1 MKQEL
6 LAEAQAQALQEKK
19 NKKRARAE
27 EVQAQALQE
36 LAAISANPQL
46 MDLVYKRLG
55 QRKFK
60 DYVCARFQTALAD
73 AGEPVGV
80 LAGQGMGEP
89 STQMT
94 LNTFHLAG
102 HGGANVTMG
111 IPRLRE
117 IVQTA
122 SRNIMTPVS
131 RCFVEQD
138 PSGRTDFKSLRRF

>member
-1 MKQEL
+1 M
-6 LAEAQAQALQEKK
+6 
-19 NKKRARAE
+19 
-27 EVQAQALQE
+27 
-36 LAAISANPQL
+36 AAA
-46 MDLVYKRLG
+46 DLDRVYAKLG
-55 QRKFK
+55 ERKFRE
-60 DYVCARFQTALAD
+60 YVCSRFQTALAD

-131 RCFVEQD
+131 R
-138 PSGRTDFKSLRRF
+138 